1 MKHSRFGLSGI
12 SFGIAAYGH
21 GQYTESAGN
30 ERRGS
35 AGSSEEGERDGE
47 GTSTTAGVFASAMIC
62 VGCSCLS
69 CTQSPDLERCGPSS
83 LQQCR

>member
-35 AGSSEEGERDGE
+35 AGSSEEGERGW
-47 GTSTTAGVFASAMIC
+47 GG
-62 VGCSCLS
+62 
-69 CTQSPDLERCGPSS
+69 DLDHCGSVRLRHDLRGLLLPLVYSVT
-83 LQQCR
+83 